1 MQKWHFGTI
10 TEIEYY
16 DRVWNFFFY
25 KTHIHL
31 SKHEQH
37 HEDDSRRKQKN
48 VIFCCITQKF
58 LKMLVETTYL
68 VVGMYNRVRG
78 NKTAPKINKY

>member
-1 MQKWHFGTI
+1 MPPIKGMYGI
-10 TEIEYY
+10 
-16 DRVWNFFFY
+16 FFST
-25 KTHIHL
+25 KHIHL

-68 VVGMYNRVRG
+68 VVGMYNRMRIK
-78 NKTAPKINKY
+78 KTALKNKKY